1 MPTKLETTTG
11 FCSVPL
17 LQYDERVRCSDMTAN
32 VTLKGS
38 GTQTIKVYF
47 DTVLAQDQTQEITFE

>member
-1 MPTKLETTTG
+1 
-11 FCSVPL
+11 
-17 LQYDERVRCSDMTAN
+17 MTAN